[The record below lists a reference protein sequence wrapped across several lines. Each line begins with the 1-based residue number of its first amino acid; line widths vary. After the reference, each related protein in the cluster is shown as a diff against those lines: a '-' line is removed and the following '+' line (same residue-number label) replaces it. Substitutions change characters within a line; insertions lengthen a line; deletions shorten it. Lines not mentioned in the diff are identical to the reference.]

1 MKKIISILLIIA
13 MCIPFSACGD
23 DPEAIAMA
31 ESALQNIKIA
41 HDTAIKVDTDIQ
53 ETIRIVTSDPEAYAK
68 GGSTYLAES
77 LNIPLD
83 NLKEASGAMLYF
95 LFEVEAAS
103 SSPAFDVV
111 ENLLLSAIKED
122 KLVEYATQTIHLA
135 WSLEKHQSPVLDALD
150 NAKKTIEELEVQ
162 FPEYSHYDALM
173 NYYQTTDLYFSKM
186 FSEDIVY
193 GLNVLEEG
201 CGHISELSSS
211 LRNNCDTS
219 YARLIE
225 FFE

>member
-1 MKKIISILLIIA
+1 MKKIITILLIIA

-23 DPEAIAMA
+23 DPEAVAMA

-53 ETIRIVTSDPEAYAK
+53 EAIRIVTSDPKAYAE

-83 NLKEASGAMLYF
+83 NLKEASSAMLYF
-95 LFEVEAAS
+95 LFELEADSDSSVFDTVEI
-103 SSPAFDVV
+103 
-111 ENLLLSAIKED
+111 LLFSAIKED
-122 KLVEYATQTIHLA
+122 KLVEYATSTLVLA
-135 WSLEKHQSPVLDALD
+135 WSLEEHQSPAHDALE
-150 NAKKTIEELEVQ
+150 NAKKTIEELGAQ

-173 NYYQTTDLYFSKM
+173 NYYQATDLYFSKI
-186 FSEDIVY
+186 FSEDLVYNDLFTGESSDIV
-193 GLNVLEEG
+193 
-201 CGHISELSSS
+201 SKLSSS
-211 LRNNCDTS
+211 YRNECDTS
-219 YARLIE
+219 YASLIE